1 MSWRNKTAFL
11 LLTPTN
17 MAARTIQFTQEQ
29 ARTLSGITPEAWRHW
44 RSLVPYLAAKRGK
57 AARFSIGEIVAMS
70 VMRHAVQD
78 LGVSVGRLAASFD
91 ELCVRL
97 SPMRPVALSEVIAL
111 IGPDSA
117 LVVAATDPFPATPS
131 IILSIACRPIVER
144 LALTTFP
151 TFAETQPPLPF
162 GPRMVGG
169 TR

>member
-1 MSWRNKTAFL
+1 
-11 LLTPTN
+11 